1 MLSAS
6 TSNGSAVNADKEQSL
21 RDQESALI
29 KLAELYRD
37 QKWGLQSLLLYASPH
52 VKQRCQWLSASHHT
66 LEIIHVFNCQGK
78 DRQAEWVA
86 SVFDLL

>member
-1 MLSAS
+1 MSWLLVLIMLPAS

-37 QKWGLQSLLLYASPH
+37 QK
-52 VKQRCQWLSASHHT
+52 
-66 LEIIHVFNCQGK
+66 
-78 DRQAEWVA
+78 
-86 SVFDLL
+86 